1 MQSLKKKILPFLI
14 VGILIELSASSLSLF
29 KANYLLFDSHSVI
42 AAETPGEDRDIT
54 SESGTPTNL
63 EMTTQQAFAE
73 QRKKWQQLTGEFRW
87 DIYEILVGT
96 IFSIVG
102 LAAVTLALLR
112 WRPNDLSLLSF
123 GMLCFLNGVRLNAFQ
138 FFFNVSPR
146 FWYYWESSIT
156 YIIPVF
162 VYLFMEQLLGK
173 GWKSSIRLMIYVS
186 IVFAI
191 AAISVGIALKAP
203 YAAMQVNRFFAILI
217 IIVIFVNMFR
227 PGLKMTQELKVLR
240 IGTLILGAL
249 VLHANLIGLNIFG
262 LPLGRNIE
270 PLGFLILIGCLGFV
284 VIRRFFDNEKE
295 LATIAR
301 ELETAKQIQSFI
313 LPQKTVDIEGLQLVA
328 HYVPMASVAGD
339 FYDFARVDEKRLG
352 ILVADVSGHG
362 VPASLISAMVK
373 IAFAS
378 QLPHADDPARV
389 LAGINQV
396 LCGKLES
403 DFVTAGY
410 LFMDTENRSVTYA
423 GAGHPPLFLW
433 RESEQKIYAY
443 REKGIIL
450 GQFEE
455 AQYQNIDLNLKSGDR
470 FILYTDGIIEAT
482 NAAGEFF
489 GWDLFKEFIASHAS
503 LSAGQFAD
511 ELIQR
516 VTGWSGKDSQE
527 TLDDDI
533 TLVVADFENS

>member
-1 MQSLKKKILPFLI
+1 MQSLLKKTLPFLI
-14 VGILIELSASSLSLF
+14 VGILVELSASSLSLF
-29 KANYLLFDSHSVI
+29 EANYLLFDSHSVI

-54 SESGTPTNL
+54 SESGTPANL

-87 DIYEILVGT
+87 DIYEILVET

-203 YAAMQVNRFFAILI
+203 YAAMQANRFFAILI

-328 HYVPMASVAGD
+328 WPVISMILPEWMKNGWAFWWQMFPATAS
-339 FYDFARVDEKRLG
+339 RHL
-352 ILVADVSGHG
+352 
-362 VPASLISAMVK
+362 
-373 IAFAS
+373 
-378 QLPHADDPARV
+378 
-389 LAGINQV
+389 
-396 LCGKLES
+396 
-403 DFVTAGY
+403 
-410 LFMDTENRSVTYA
+410 
-423 GAGHPPLFLW
+423 
-433 RESEQKIYAY
+433 
-443 REKGIIL
+443 
-450 GQFEE
+450 
-455 AQYQNIDLNLKSGDR
+455 
-470 FILYTDGIIEAT
+470 
-482 NAAGEFF
+482 
-489 GWDLFKEFIASHAS
+489 
-503 LSAGQFAD
+503 
-511 ELIQR
+511 
-516 VTGWSGKDSQE
+516 
-527 TLDDDI
+527 
-533 TLVVADFENS
+533 

>member
-1 MQSLKKKILPFLI
+1 MPTIIKKILPFLI
-14 VGILIELSASSLSLF
+14 LGILVELSASSLSLF
-29 KANYLLFDSHSVI
+29 KANNLLFDSRSVI
-42 AAETPGEDRDIT
+42 AAETPGEERDIS
-54 SESGTPTNL
+54 SEPGTPPSL
-63 EMTTQQAFAE
+63 EMTTQQAFTE
-73 QRKKWQQLTGEFRW
+73 QRKKWQQLTGELRW
-87 DIYEILVGT
+87 EIYEILVGT

-102 LAAVTLALLR
+102 LAVIMLALLR
-112 WRPNDLSLLSF
+112 WKPNDLSLLSF
-123 GMLCFLNGVRLNAFQ
+123 GMLCFLNGVRLSAFQ
-138 FFFNVSPR
+138 FFLNVSPW

-162 VYLFMEQLLGK
+162 VYFFMEQLLGK

-191 AAISVGIALKAP
+191 AAISVGIALEAP
-203 YAAMQVNRFFAILI
+203 YAAMQANRFFAILI

-240 IGTLILGAL
+240 IGTLILGAFA
-249 VLHANLIGLNIFG
+249 LHANLIGLNILS

-270 PLGFLILIGCLGFV
+270 PLGFLILIGCLGII

-313 LPQKTVDIEGLQLVA
+313 LPQKTVDIRGIHLVA

-339 FYDFARVDEKRLG
+339 FYDFARVDEKHMG

-389 LAGINQV
+389 LAGINQI

-410 LFMDTENRSVTYA
+410 LYMDTEKQSATYA

-433 RESEQKIYAY
+433 RGSEQQNYEY
-443 REKGIIL
+443 RNKGVVL
-450 GQFEE
+450 GQFEDVR
-455 AQYQNIDLNLKSGDR
+455 YQNIHLELKSGDR
-470 FILYTDGIIEAT
+470 FLLYTDGIIEAT
-482 NAAGEFF
+482 NAAGDFF
-489 GWDLFKEFIASHAS
+489 GWDRFKNFITSRAS
-503 LSAGQFAD
+503 LPVGQFSD
-511 ELIQR
+511 ELIQQ
-516 VTGWSGKDSQE
+516 VTAWSGKKSQE
-527 TLDDDI
+527 SLDDDL